1 MSVIEDLKKTVDT
14 TPFFAAVGVTDLA
27 VEKVRFA
34 GLRASE
40 LRSELSADLEPT
52 ALQARAT
59 KVADQVKE
67 LPAVAI
73 NQSMVFGGKVAEGYD
88 ELANRGKSLV
98 NRIRTQKS
106 TKDLVAQ
113 ANTTV
118 AQAKGAVTATRNAAA
133 QVERSAKATITTGRK
148 EAAKVADVVAD
159 SIAEETKVA
168 EAEVKKSVKRTRT
181 AAKRTSTTTKTATK
195 RATAAAKGA
204 TTSAKKTVAAAPK
217 AAEKAAEK
225 VGD

>member
-40 LRSELSADLEPT
+40 LRTELSADLEPT

>member
-34 GLRASE
+34 GLRAGE
-40 LRSELSADLEPT
+40 LRTELSADLEPT
-52 ALQARAT
+52 AIQARAT
-59 KVADQVKE
+59 KVAEQVKE
-67 LPAVAI
+67 IPAVAI

-98 NRIRTQKS
+98 ERIRTQKA

-118 AQAKGAVTATRNAAA
+118 AQAKGAVTATRNAAN

-148 EAAKVADVVAD
+148 EAAKVADVVTD
-159 SIAEETKVA
+159 SLAEETKVA
-168 EAEVKKSVKRTRT
+168 QTEVKESAKRTRT

-195 RATAAAKGA
+195 KATTAAKGA
-204 TTSAKKTVAAAPK
+204 RTSAKKTVAAAPK
-217 AAEKAAEK
+217 AVEKAAEK

>member
-40 LRSELSADLEPT
+40 LRTELSADLEPT
-52 ALQARAT
+52 AIQARAT

-106 TKDLVAQ
+106 TKDLLAQ

-168 EAEVKKSVKRTRT
+168 ETEVKKSVKRTRT
-181 AAKRTSTTTKTATK
+181 AAKRTSTTTKTASK
-195 RATAAAKGA
+195 KATTAAKGA

>member
-27 VEKVRFA
+27 VEKVRVA
-34 GLRASE
+34 GLRANE
-40 LRSELSADLEPT
+40 LRTELSADLEPT

-67 LPAVAI
+67 IPAVAI
-73 NQSMVFGGKVAEGYD
+73 NQSMVVGGRLAEGYGD
-88 ELANRGKSLV
+88 LATRGKSLFDRV
-98 NRIRTQKS
+98 RTQKA
-106 TKDLVAQ
+106 TQDLVAQ

-118 AQAKGAVTATRNAAA
+118 SQAKGAVTATRNAAA

-148 EAAKVADVVAD
+148 EAVKVADVVAD
-159 SIAEETKVA
+159 SLAEETQVA
-168 EAEVKKSVKRTRT
+168 EAEVTNSVKRTRT
-181 AAKRTSTTTKTATK
+181 AAKRTSTTTKTAAKKST
-195 RATAAAKGA
+195 TAAKGA
-204 TTSAKKTVAAAPK
+204 TTSARKTAKAAPK
-217 AAEKAAEK
+217 AARKAAAK